1 MGRRPGDLRAEQAG
15 TVRVVVLRGEH
26 DVSTI
31 RLLESALEGNGSG
44 DGTVVDLTECGFID
58 SSSLAVLFHAS
69 QARRVGGFAV
79 AVAPDTEVARLLDLV
94 AFGKVVPVYPTR
106 EDAVRAINADE

>member
-1 MGRRPGDLRAEQAG
+1 MAQRLGDVRAEQAG

-31 RLLESALEGNGSG
+31 RRLKSALDPRHAGG
-44 DGTVVDLTECGFID
+44 GTVVDLTECGFID

-69 QARRVGGFAV
+69 QAKPVGGFAV
-79 AVAPDTEVARLLDLV
+79 AVDPIPMCRGYSSWSRLARSCRST
-94 AFGKVVPVYPTR
+94 GR
-106 EDAVRAINADE
+106 ETMRCGVIED